1 MIVIKKTKSLA
12 LKWGKLSMIYKGKTW
27 YRRGGGGGGGGWSKK
42 DKAKNTMTLLTFLK
56 ESIINH
62 LDQMS
67 LFQGRVPVLD
77 SC

>member
-1 MIVIKKTKSLA
+1 MGQI
-12 LKWGKLSMIYKGKTW
+12 IYDLQRKDLVSA
-27 YRRGGGGGGGGWSKK
+27 GGGGGGGGWSKK